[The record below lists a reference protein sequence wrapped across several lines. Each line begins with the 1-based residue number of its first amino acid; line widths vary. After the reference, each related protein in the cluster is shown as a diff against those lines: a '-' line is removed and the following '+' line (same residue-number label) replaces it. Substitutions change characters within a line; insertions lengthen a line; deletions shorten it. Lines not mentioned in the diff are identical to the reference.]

1 VANFKYLG
9 TRVKNENCMHDE
21 IEGQLDMGTTAA
33 IYSVL
38 SILSSHELSAHT
50 YR

>member
-1 VANFKYLG
+1 
-9 TRVKNENCMHDE
+9 MHEE
-21 IEGQLDMGTTAA
+21 IEGQLDIGTTTA

-38 SILSSHELSAHT
+38 TILSSHELSAHT